1 MAYVKDNEGSGFAID
16 DSEGMEEILA
26 AAEAAGERGTQD
38 ADNDEDSLEALL
50 NKGSRPTP
58 PAPRPA
64 SAPTPPAKPAQ
75 EEMSW
80 EDIVPQAAPEP
91 APQAPAAPAMRPR
104 MPQEAPA
111 LSVPAPTRQ
120 PEPALSVPAAV
131 APPAGGGYSAA
142 PAPAAPAATPRVS
155 FPTEA
160 EEVERA
166 RRIIKVADEYRALS
180 ADVKAVVAQFVNTSQ
195 ELSEEEEVVV
205 VRALHADRNLF
216 DTMVSLR
223 TAKEAEPVERAFYV
237 LSLSDTVLY
246 SLGQLVSAFIS
257 REISRDIPR
266 LDYAKELVGCIHQLD
281 SRAIEYVTATERL
294 LTAARG

>member
-1 MAYVKDNEGSGFAID
+1 VAYVKDNEGSGFAID

-38 ADNDEDSLEALL
+38 ADSDEDSLEALL
-50 NKGSRPTP
+50 SKGGRPTP
-58 PAPRPA
+58 PAPRPT
-64 SAPTPPAKPAQ
+64 SAPTPPARPAQ
-75 EEMSW
+75 AEMSW
-80 EDIVPQAAPEP
+80 DDIVPAAAPEESAP
-91 APQAPAAPAMRPR
+91 APAPLRPR
-104 MPQEAPA
+104 TPQEPPA
-111 LSVPAPTRQ
+111 LAVPAPRQ
-120 PEPALSVPAAV
+120 PEPALSVPAS
-131 APPAGGGYSAA
+131 PPAPASGSYSAS
-142 PAPAAPAATPRVS
+142 PAPAAPVAAPRVS

-180 ADVKAVVAQFVNTSQ
+180 PDVKTVVAQFVNTSQ

-205 VRALHADRNLF
+205 VRALHADKNLF

-257 REISRDIPR
+257 KEIAREMPR
-266 LDYAKELVGCIHQLD
+266 LEYAKALVGYIHQLD